1 MHNSLL
7 LIKVVLENVVDT
19 NLFSSKVNRIDPS
32 KFPKWLLS
40 IIKAASIII
49 VKEFIA
55 TLPN

>member
-55 TLPN
+55 T